1 MEASNPDQQIQLI
14 FLPSTANETL
24 LRTLLSYCSLH
35 GASGGGLASVRME
48 LVLLLQELQQE
59 KTQQQLLSPLPFP
72 TTLPLLSACVAGNKT
87 VIADPI
93 KYLQSQT
100 VDMLQSIIKLLPFPG
115 IEPCALSEIFVLRD
129 LAVALSSC
137 IYQSLC
143 DSESF
148 VVNNTTTF
156 NGYPSPG
163 MENIAKINS
172 SFECSYLV
180 GSRNAFNRR
189 RKYSTDEPAGICTTP
204 SKWPGVTNLRALLA
218 REKDEDVPKLNV
230 LLLESFVS
238 TYMALFIYSLST
250 CDSRLLYRLSGQ
262 NFSNDTWSTLFGGGM
277 KKLLIKPAS
286 QPHAAQAQAQ
296 AALQQQQQQQ
306 TAAGGDD
313 AAVDEN
319 SVWNTVTSITKQRM
333 KLNMKILGSFSQ
345 NSTSSNMKEDKP
357 TYREQFMPPETSMLS
372 YFLAKPT
379 STGKQWHLF
388 ISFGGKLFYSLS
400 LSTL

>member
-1 MEASNPDQQIQLI
+1 
-14 FLPSTANETL
+14 
-24 LRTLLSYCSLH
+24 
-35 GASGGGLASVRME
+35 ME

-100 VDMLQSIIKLLPFPG
+100 VDMLQSIIKLMPFPG
-115 IEPCALSEIFVLRD
+115 LETSALSEIFVLRD

-148 VVNNTTTF
+148 VVNNATF

-163 MENIAKINS
+163 IENIAKINS

-180 GSRNAFNRR
+180 GSRNAFHRR

-262 NFSNDTWSTLFGGGM
+262 NFTNDTWSTLFGGGM
-277 KKLLIKPAS
+277 KKLLIKPAA
-286 QPHAAQAQAQ
+286 QPHAHVQAQAQAQ
-296 AALQQQQQQQ
+296 AAAAAAA
-306 TAAGGDD
+306 AAGED
-313 AAVDEN
+313 ASDEN

-372 YFLAKPT
+372 YFLMKPT
-379 STGKQWHLF
+379 NTGTDLA
-388 ISFGGKLFYSLS
+388 
-400 LSTL
+400 

>member
-1 MEASNPDQQIQLI
+1 M
-14 FLPSTANETL
+14 
-24 LRTLLSYCSLH
+24 RTLLSYCSLH

-100 VDMLQSIIKLLPFPG
+100 VDMLQSIIKVLPFPG
-115 IEPCALSEIFVLRD
+115 IQPSALSEIFVLRD

-148 VVNNTTTF
+148 VVNHAAF
-156 NGYPSPG
+156 SAASPG
-163 MENIAKINS
+163 IENIAKINS

-180 GSRNAFNRR
+180 GSRNAYGRR
-189 RKYSTDEPAGICTTP
+189 RKYSTDEPAGVCTTP

-262 NFSNDTWSTLFGGGM
+262 SFSNETWSTLFGGGM
-277 KKLLIKPAS
+277 KKLLIKPAAAPVAAS
-286 QPHAAQAQAQ
+286 QGAATGSTSEEPA
-296 AALQQQQQQQ
+296 
-306 TAAGGDD
+306 
-313 AAVDEN
+313 DEN

-372 YFLAKPT
+372 YFLTKPPA
-379 STGKQWHLF
+379 TGKLRVDEAQ
-388 ISFGGKLFYSLS
+388 SL
-400 LSTL
+400 L

>member
-1 MEASNPDQQIQLI
+1 
-14 FLPSTANETL
+14 
-24 LRTLLSYCSLH
+24 
-35 GASGGGLASVRME
+35 ME

-100 VDMLQSIIKLLPFPG
+100 VDMLQSIIKVLPFPG
-115 IEPCALSEIFVLRD
+115 IEPSALSEIFVLRD

-148 VVNNTTTF
+148 VVNNSAF

-180 GSRNAFNRR
+180 GSRNAYGRR
-189 RKYSTDEPAGICTTP
+189 RKYSTDEPAGVCTTP

-262 NFSNDTWSTLFGGGM
+262 SFNNETWSTLF
-277 KKLLIKPAS
+277 AE
-286 QPHAAQAQAQ
+286 A
-296 AALQQQQQQQ
+296 
-306 TAAGGDD
+306 
-313 AAVDEN
+313 
-319 SVWNTVTSITKQRM
+319 
-333 KLNMKILGSFSQ
+333 
-345 NSTSSNMKEDKP
+345 
-357 TYREQFMPPETSMLS
+357 
-372 YFLAKPT
+372 
-379 STGKQWHLF
+379 
-388 ISFGGKLFYSLS
+388 
-400 LSTL
+400 

>member
-1 MEASNPDQQIQLI
+1 
-14 FLPSTANETL
+14 
-24 LRTLLSYCSLH
+24 
-35 GASGGGLASVRME
+35 ME

-115 IEPCALSEIFVLRD
+115 LEPSALSEIFVLRD

-148 VVNNTTTF
+148 VVNNATF

-163 MENIAKINS
+163 IENIAKINS

-180 GSRNAFNRR
+180 GSRNAFHRR

-262 NFSNDTWSTLFGGGM
+262 NFTNDTWSTLFGGGM
-277 KKLLIKPAS
+277 KKLLIKPAA
-286 QPHAAQAQAQ
+286 QPHATHVAMTQAGEE
-296 AALQQQQQQQ
+296 
-306 TAAGGDD
+306 TG
-313 AAVDEN
+313 DEN

-372 YFLAKPT
+372 YFLTKPT
-379 STGKQWHLF
+379 NTGEICLN
-388 ISFGGKLFYSLS
+388 IS
-400 LSTL
+400 

>member
-1 MEASNPDQQIQLI
+1 M
-14 FLPSTANETL
+14 
-24 LRTLLSYCSLH
+24 
-35 GASGGGLASVRME
+35 RME

-100 VDMLQSIIKLLPFPG
+100 VDMLQSIIKVLPFPG
-115 IEPCALSEIFVLRD
+115 IEPSALSEIFVLRD

-148 VVNNTTTF
+148 VVNNSAF

-180 GSRNAFNRR
+180 GSRNAYGRR
-189 RKYSTDEPAGICTTP
+189 RKYSTDEPAGVCTTP

-262 NFSNDTWSTLFGGGM
+262 SFNNETWSTLFGGGM
-277 KKLLIKPAS
+277 KKLLIKPA
-286 QPHAAQAQAQ
+286 AAPPPTQMVTGAGAG
-296 AALQQQQQQQ
+296 
-306 TAAGGDD
+306 AGG
-313 AAVDEN
+313 ASGGTGSTSEEPTDEN

-372 YFLAKPT
+372 YFLTKPPT
-379 STGKQWHLF
+379 TGRFLILQVITHLVRW
-388 ISFGGKLFYSLS
+388 
-400 LSTL
+400 

>member
-1 MEASNPDQQIQLI
+1 
-14 FLPSTANETL
+14 
-24 LRTLLSYCSLH
+24 
-35 GASGGGLASVRME
+35 
-48 LVLLLQELQQE
+48 
-59 KTQQQLLSPLPFP
+59 
-72 TTLPLLSACVAGNKT
+72 VAGNKT

-100 VDMLQSIIKLLPFPG
+100 VDMLQSIIKVLPFPG
-115 IEPCALSEIFVLRD
+115 IEPSALSEIFVLRD

-148 VVNNTTTF
+148 VVNNSAF

-180 GSRNAFNRR
+180 GSRNAYGRR
-189 RKYSTDEPAGICTTP
+189 RKYSTDEPAGVCTTP

-262 NFSNDTWSTLFGGGM
+262 SFNNETWSTLFGGGM
-277 KKLLIKPAS
+277 KKLLIKPA
-286 QPHAAQAQAQ
+286 AAQPPNQMVAGAG
-296 AALQQQQQQQ
+296 
-306 TAAGGDD
+306 AGGPTGGTGSTSEEP
-313 AAVDEN
+313 ADEN

-372 YFLAKPT
+372 YFLTKPPT
-379 STGKQWHLF
+379 TGRSWILR
-388 ISFGGKLFYSLS
+388 
-400 LSTL
+400 TVTP